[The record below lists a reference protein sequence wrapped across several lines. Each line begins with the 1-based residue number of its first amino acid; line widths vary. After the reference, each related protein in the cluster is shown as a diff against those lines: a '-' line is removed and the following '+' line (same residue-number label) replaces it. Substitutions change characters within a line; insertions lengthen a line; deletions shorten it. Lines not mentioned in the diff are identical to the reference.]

1 VTLTSYSIGRFKVTH
16 EDYAFYLKMAGLPA
30 QQFDKEWRNKM
41 LADMTHFKNSPAV
54 VSWREADSY
63 CRWLKKETGLAFS
76 LPTEAQWEYAARDR
90 GQYILVAT

>member
-1 VTLTSYSIGRFKVTH
+1 MTLSSYSIGRFKVTH

-30 QQFDKEWRNKM
+30 QQFDKEWRNKT

-63 CRWLKKETGLAFS
+63 CRWLKGDG
-76 LPTEAQWEYAARDR
+76 AAVFPADGSAVGVR
-90 GQYILVAT
+90 GAWPGAVYSGGNG